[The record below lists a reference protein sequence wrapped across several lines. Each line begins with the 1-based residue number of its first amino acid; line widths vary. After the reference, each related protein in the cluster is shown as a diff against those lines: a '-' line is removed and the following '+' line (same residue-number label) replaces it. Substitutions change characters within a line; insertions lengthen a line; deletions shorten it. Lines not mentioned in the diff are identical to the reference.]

1 MRLLADLVLWGVQ
14 EGELMKR
21 RHEEDETANVH
32 KLQEEKVHHAP
43 HGKKKDHHTAE

>member
-1 MRLLADLVLWGVQ
+1 
-14 EGELMKR
+14 MKR

-43 HGKKKDHHTAE
+43 HGKKKIIIQLNDCLIVFFSSL

>member
-1 MRLLADLVLWGVQ
+1 MLADLVLWGVQ

-32 KLQEEKVHHAP
+32 KLQEEKVHHNTP
-43 HGKKKDHHTAE
+43 HEGRKRGLVYS

>member
-1 MRLLADLVLWGVQ
+1 MQ

-32 KLQEEKVHHAP
+32 KLQEEKVHHHAP
-43 HGKKKDHHTAE
+43 H